1 VTDSLDL
8 ATRPRPRGAGV
19 FEIEVP
25 DGWQQGRGAFGGLTI
40 ASLAR
45 AIELAAGSP
54 DRSLRSLTAE
64 LPAPVMVGL
73 AEIHVEPVRAGS
85 GQSTITARLVQ
96 DGEVRAIAVAVLARP
111 RAPGAATFCE
121 LERPALR
128 PWRDMPAPPRL
139 PGGAPTFTQHFEYR
153 TDGPFP
159 YTSGKEARVQGWIRA
174 RNAGALEGGAYLAA
188 MADAWWP
195 ATFTRAAA
203 PFAVGTVAFTLQVVG
218 TPGRFDPAVP
228 LAYRAHVWVQ
238 SEGWFVEQRE
248 LWSED
253 GRLLALNQQ
262 TFAVIK

>member
-1 VTDSLDL
+1 VTDSLEQ
-8 ATRPRPRGAGV
+8 ATRPRPRAAGG
-19 FEIEVP
+19 FDLDIP

-40 ASLAR
+40 ASLVR
-45 AIELAAGSP
+45 AIELSAESP
-54 DRSLRSLTAE
+54 DRTLRSLTAE

-73 AEIHVEPVRAGS
+73 AEIHVEPVRIGS
-85 GQSTITARLVQ
+85 GQSTMTARLVQ
-96 DGEVRAIAVAVLARP
+96 DGEVRAVAVAILARP

-128 PWRDMPAPPRL
+128 PWQDMPAPAKL
-139 PGGAPTFTQHFEYR
+139 PGAPTFTQHFEYR

-174 RNAGALEGGAYLAA
+174 RNAGALGSGAYLAA
-188 MADAWWP
+188 MADTFWP

-218 TPGRFDPAVP
+218 TAERLDPAVP

-248 LWSED
+248 LWSDD

>member
-1 VTDSLDL
+1 MTDDL
-8 ATRPRPRGAGV
+8 EQATRPRPRAAGV
-19 FEIEVP
+19 FDVDIP

-40 ASLAR
+40 ASLVR
-45 AIELAAGSP
+45 AIELSAESP
-54 DRSLRSLTAE
+54 DRTLRSLTAE

-73 AEIHVEPVRAGS
+73 AEIHVEPVRIGS
-85 GQSTITARLVQ
+85 GQSTMTARLVQ
-96 DGEVRAIAVAVLARP
+96 DGEVRAVAVAILARP
-111 RAPGAATFCE
+111 RAPGAETFCE
-121 LERPALR
+121 LQRPALR
-128 PWRDMPAPPRL
+128 PWQDMPAPLRL
-139 PGGAPTFTQHFEYR
+139 PGAPTFTQHFEYR

-174 RNAGALEGGAYLAA
+174 RNAGALGSSAYLAA
-188 MADAWWP
+188 MADTFWP

-218 TPGRFDPAVP
+218 TVERLDPAVP

-248 LWSED
+248 LWSDD

>member
-1 VTDSLDL
+1 MTDSLDQ

-19 FEIEVP
+19 FELDVP
-25 DGWQQGRGAFGGLTI
+25 DGWQQGRGAFGGLSI
-40 ASLAR
+40 AALVR
-45 AIELAAGSP
+45 AIELSAGSP
-54 DRSLRSLTAE
+54 DRTLRSLTAE

-73 AEIHVEPVRAGS
+73 AEIHVEPVRVGS
-85 GQSTITARLVQ
+85 GQSTVTARLVQ
-96 DGEVRAIAVAVLARP
+96 DGEVRAIAVAILARP
-111 RAPGAATFCE
+111 RAPGAETFCE

-128 PWRDMPAPPRL
+128 PWRDIPAPARL
-139 PGGAPTFTQHFEYR
+139 PGAPTFTQHLEFR
-153 TDGPFP
+153 SDGPFP
-159 YTSGKEARVQGWIRA
+159 FAAGKEARTQGWIRA
-174 RNAGALEGGAYLAA
+174 RNPGDLGGAAYLVA

-218 TPGRFDPAVP
+218 TIERLDPAVP
-228 LAYRAHVWVQ
+228 LAYRGHAWVQ

-248 LWSED
+248 LWSDD